1 MLLAD
6 NQLSGAI
13 PALPI
18 VTIYNVSSN
27 LLTEANFTN
36 LPACKLLYFAN
47 NSLTG
52 SFPQPSQ
59 LPANLALMDL
69 SDNRLSGSLPS
80 TLPPKLT
87 VLNASGNTLSG
98 QLPSS
103 WSSLSNLVELKLDN
117 HLFTGKLLASWAAWA
132 RIPRTLCNSR

>member
-1 MLLAD
+1 MQVLYMLLAD

-13 PALPI
+13 PALPS

-36 LPACKLLYFAN
+36 LPACNLLYFAN

-69 SDNRLSGSLPS
+69 S
-80 TLPPKLT
+80 LT
-87 VLNASGNTLSG
+87 TVCQAHYPVHCHPN
-98 QLPSS
+98 
-103 WSSLSNLVELKLDN
+103 
-117 HLFTGKLLASWAAWA
+117 
-132 RIPRTLCNSR
+132 